1 MAEPFSRLTPLI
13 GTDAYLRLKN
23 ASVAVFGLGG
33 VGGFVVEALARS
45 GIGKLTLIDGDRF
58 EESNINRQ
66 IGALYSTLKE
76 PKSEVMLRRVKDIN
90 PEAVVK
96 SIPLFYTGGEEIFSG
111 GFDYIADCIDSV
123 NAKTELIRTA
133 VKLGI
138 PIVSA
143 MGAANKT
150 DPSRFK
156 IADIYSTKECPLA
169 KVMRARLK
177 AAGVRSLD
185 VAYSDEPVVNRGG
198 LYSFLPVTASMG
210 LLMANKIIRELI
222 SKSD

>member
-1 MAEPFSRLTPLI
+1 M
-13 GTDAYLRLKN
+13 
-23 ASVAVFGLGG
+23 
-33 VGGFVVEALARS
+33 GGFVVEALARS
-45 GIGKLTLIDGDRF
+45 GIGRLTLIDGDRF

-96 SIPLFYTGGEEIFSG
+96 SIPLFYTGGEEIFTG

-138 PIVSA
+138 PILSA

-156 IADIYSTKECPLA
+156 VADIYSTKECPLA
-169 KVMRARLK
+169 KVMRSRLK
-177 AAGVRSLD
+177 AAGVKKLS
-185 VAYSDEPVVNRGG
+185 VVYSDEPVRGSG
-198 LYSFLPVTASMG
+198 ELYSFLPVTASMG
-210 LLMANKIIRELI
+210 LIIANKIISDLI

>member
-1 MAEPFSRLTPLI
+1 MAEPFSRLIPLI
-13 GTDAYLRLKN
+13 GQNAYLRLKN

-33 VGGFVVEALARS
+33 VGGFTVEALARS
-45 GIGKLTLIDGDRF
+45 GIGKLTLIDGDCF

-76 PKSEVMLRRVKDIN
+76 PKSEVMARRVKDIN
-90 PEAVVK
+90 PGIIVRSV
-96 SIPLFYTGGEEIFSG
+96 PRFYVGGEEMFLD
-111 GFDYIADCIDSV
+111 GFDYVADCIDSV

-133 VKLGI
+133 VNLGI
-138 PIVSA
+138 PVVSA

>member
-1 MAEPFSRLTPLI
+1 MAEPFSRLIPLI
-13 GTDAYLRLKN
+13 GQNAYLRLKN

-33 VGGFVVEALARS
+33 VGGFTVETLARS

-96 SIPLFYTGGEEIFSG
+96 SIPLFYTGGEEMFLD
-111 GFDYIADCIDSV
+111 GFDYVADCIDSV

-138 PIVSA
+138 PVISA

-169 KVMRARLK
+169 KVMRSRLK
-177 AAGVRSLD
+177 AAGVKKLN
-185 VAYSDEPVVNRGG
+185 VVYSDEPVRGSG
-198 LYSFLPVTASMG
+198 ELYSFLPVTASMG
-210 LLMANKIIRELI
+210 LIIANKIISDLI